1 MAALNP
7 NPPAVATS
15 ALALPPF
22 TGQLFEEGISQGG
35 GAFGSWQSG
44 NTGTSSFVN
53 RVAGG
58 TVITNLSRLNYV
70 QVGLGTVAGPFWN
83 SVTTGVFISNS
94 GFGGFKLWQQFGTGT
109 VFNADLNAMFGIL
122 STVSPVSITPSG
134 NDISQVLFGCDA
146 GDVNWQIMHR
156 LQGSGGTTKID
167 TGIAKAANQYFVLQI
182 TAAPNVS
189 AFNIRVDQITGVN
202 TVVNIVPARI
212 LTGANIPALN
222 TVLFPLLYVGSASTL
237 VSVFKNYSRLILPY
251 QFSLA
256 GINLP

>member
-1 MAALNP
+1 VSQVIP
-7 NPPAVATS
+7 NPPVSAAN

-22 TGQLFEEGISQGG
+22 TGQFFEEGISQGG
-35 GAFGSWQSG
+35 GAFGNWQSG
-44 NTGTSSFVN
+44 NTGTSSFIN

-58 TVITNLSRLNYV
+58 NVITNLSRLNYV

-83 SVTTGVFISNS
+83 TVTTGVFIGNS
-94 GFGGFKLWQQFGTGT
+94 GVGGFNLWQQFGTST
-109 VFNADLNAMFGIL
+109 VFNADLNAMFGVL
-122 STVSPVSITPSG
+122 STVSPVGITPST

-146 GDVNWQIMHR
+146 GDANWQIMHR

-167 TGIAKAANQYFVLQI
+167 TGVAKAANQYFVLQI
-182 TAAPNVS
+182 SAAPSVA
-189 AFNIRVDQITGVN
+189 AFNIRVDQITGIN
-202 TVVNIVPARI
+202 TVVNIVPPRV
-212 LTGANIPALN
+212 LSGANIPAQN

-256 GINLP
+256 GIALP